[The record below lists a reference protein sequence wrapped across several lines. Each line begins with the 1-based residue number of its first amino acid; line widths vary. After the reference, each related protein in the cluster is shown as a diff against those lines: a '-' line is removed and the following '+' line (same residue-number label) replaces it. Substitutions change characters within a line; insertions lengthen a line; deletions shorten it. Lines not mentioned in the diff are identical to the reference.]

1 VSNYELN
8 DLGDGRFELSGE
20 MSFKTANSILKSS
33 SKNFGQYESLELDMS
48 KVGKADSAGLALMVE
63 WQAQTRRRAAKIRFV
78 AVPESLRAIAVTC
91 DVADLI

>member
-1 VSNYELN
+1 
-8 DLGDGRFELSGE
+8 
-20 MSFKTANSILKSS
+20 
-33 SKNFGQYESLELDMS
+33 
-48 KVGKADSAGLALMVE
+48 LMVE